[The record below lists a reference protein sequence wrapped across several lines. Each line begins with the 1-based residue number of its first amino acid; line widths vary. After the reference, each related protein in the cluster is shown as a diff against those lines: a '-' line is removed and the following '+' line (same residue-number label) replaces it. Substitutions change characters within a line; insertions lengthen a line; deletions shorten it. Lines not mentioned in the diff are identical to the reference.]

1 MFTFYRELLCH
12 NNDGTFGGWR
22 VYVLA
27 VKFNIR
33 NMHDEISMKNDSEWA
48 LNSWFS
54 LWLLSLCISL
64 FFSSSMW
71 VGTIESHFTLH
82 IRTQNTKW
90 LFNVPSY
97 VQSMYLWKSNI
108 HIDVF
113 CSLKLELTMK
123 LFFCKI
129 INKKFKFWNN
139 KIQQLNVKTFK
150 TSRPP
155 RALRVSSLENLFH
168 LLLFFI

>member
-1 MFTFYRELLCH
+1 MACVCARCKIQYSQHARWNLNEKRLRMSSKFLIFIVTSLF
-12 NNDGTFGGWR
+12 
-22 VYVLA
+22 VY
-27 VKFNIR
+27 F
-33 NMHDEISMKNDSEWA
+33 
-48 LNSWFS
+48 F
-54 LWLLSLCISL
+54 

-108 HIDVF
+108 HNDVF
-113 CSLKLELTMK
+113 CSLKLELTIK

-129 INKKFKFWNN
+129 INKKFKFCNN

>member
-54 LWLLSLCISL
+54 LWLLSLCISFFSLLACEWEPLKVTLLCIYAHKTLNDFSMCLLMFNPCTYGNLIFILSVL
-64 FFSSSMW
+64 FFK
-71 VGTIESHFTLH
+71 VG
-82 IRTQNTKW
+82 
-90 LFNVPSY
+90 
-97 VQSMYLWKSNI
+97 
-108 HIDVF
+108 IDY
-113 CSLKLELTMK
+113 KT
-123 LFFCKI
+123 FFCKI
-129 INKKFKFWNN
+129 INKKFKIWNN

-150 TSRPP
+150 TSRPS